1 VSKIQKISRK
11 ASVNKASENGLI
23 YKKMKFDKL
32 LSFLYILKKEKLN
45 PKNIYRIF
53 KARGQIKSLNLF
65 DETYYLTKYSHLVN
79 SNIELLNHYLYH
91 GWREERTPSKKFDG
105 NYYLKIYPDVRK
117 SKINPLVHYVLHG
130 KEEGRFPNPYH
141 AEINSPQNII
151 KSLENSLSKLNNE
164 INQLKKELRK
174 YTRVF
179 TIGHVNKEKLACEIE
194 LFQGIGVTREKRSPQ
209 IIISLTSYPGRI
221 YDIHYCL
228 YSLLNQSFKPDRLIL
243 WLSKEEF
250 PDLEED
256 LPSNILNLKKHGL
269 EIKWTEKNF
278 RSYDKLIHSLKEYP
292 SDIIVTAD
300 DDLYYPNDW
309 LERLYENYDGKNIVA
324 HRAHLITF
332 ESGSPKPLNNS
343 ISQAIFS
350 LLI

>member
-151 KSLENSLSKLNNE
+151 KSLENSLS
-164 INQLKKELRK
+164 
-174 YTRVF
+174 
-179 TIGHVNKEKLACEIE
+179 
-194 LFQGIGVTREKRSPQ
+194 
-209 IIISLTSYPGRI
+209 
-221 YDIHYCL
+221 
-228 YSLLNQSFKPDRLIL
+228 
-243 WLSKEEF
+243 
-250 PDLEED
+250 
-256 LPSNILNLKKHGL
+256 
-269 EIKWTEKNF
+269 
-278 RSYDKLIHSLKEYP
+278 
-292 SDIIVTAD
+292 
-300 DDLYYPNDW
+300 
-309 LERLYENYDGKNIVA
+309 
-324 HRAHLITF
+324 
-332 ESGSPKPLNNS
+332 
-343 ISQAIFS
+343 
-350 LLI
+350 